1 MCRATTEPGGPR
13 RCSGDTRANY
23 AQSAHAVAVLEES
36 ESVLMSALAHDTA
49 GMPAA
54 PASEASASDVS
65 PAPAASAAGIKQVSF
80 ADKSTR
86 AEAIRA
92 EIDNAIANLNTAEQ
106 WQDWLEYASQFPTYS
121 LQNQLL
127 IRMQRR
133 DATFVG
139 GLKKVWNKKYNRSLK
154 LGAKAIWIRAPKFV
168 KKKKD
173 DGTEEQVLIGF
184 IDVPVFDVSDTKG
197 PALPPR
203 PEVPYSREE
212 GVAPPDMGPALEKQ
226 VTGHGYTVEY
236 QALPPGGAE
245 GYTDHAS
252 KKVVVS
258 TAFSDAHQKTVLA
271 HELAHIELGHMEQ
284 IHDYHSGPDGK
295 RPDMEIEAESV
306 AYVIGRHFGL
316 NPAGSSFSY
325 IDGWAK
331 GDKEKVRKTGERV
344 VKACGAILG
353 RLPLPAPS
361 AT

>member
-1 MCRATTEPGGPR
+1 
-13 RCSGDTRANY
+13 
-23 AQSAHAVAVLEES
+23 
-36 ESVLMSALAHDTA
+36 
-49 GMPAA
+49 
-54 PASEASASDVS
+54 
-65 PAPAASAAGIKQVSF
+65 
-80 ADKSTR
+80 
-86 AEAIRA
+86 
-92 EIDNAIANLNTAEQ
+92 
-106 WQDWLEYASQFPTYS
+106 
-121 LQNQLL
+121 
-127 IRMQRR
+127 MQRR
-133 DATFVG
+133 DASFVG

-154 LGAKAIWIRAPKFV
+154 VGAKAIWIRAPKLV

-173 DGTEEQVLIGF
+173 DGTEEHVLIGF

-197 PALPPR
+197 PALPQR

-226 VTGHGYTVEY
+226 IIGHGYAVEY
-236 QALPPGGAE
+236 QALPTGGPE

-258 TAFSDAHQKTVLA
+258 TAFSDAHQKTVLG

-316 NPAGSSFSY
+316 NPGGSSFSY

-331 GDKEKVRKTGERV
+331 GDKEKVRKTGEHV